1 MGPGN
6 KSRVTSEFVET
17 ALTVPKQTIS
27 ARMAAVPPAN
37 LSGPLC
43 SVGFCSSDTDRPC
56 RRHSCERVKP
66 RRPRSRP
73 GRVTRQSS
81 NSKLVDIYPL
91 ETAERQIAFE
101 LSEISRLR
109 HRNQFIPNA
118 FALNKQ
124 QQSGLLCSKGYI
136 VFHEDNGFRDMF
148 IYGSMA
154 MLAALALPSKK
165 AHAAE
170 FYLCGDGRT
179 VELTNSSRLVA
190 MEQDACVKSWYE
202 ERMKVAS
209 SKSGKAPGAVRAGV
223 SVSAKAERSS
233 AGYQIQ
239 TSAIEPLINAI
250 EVPEDKAIIHK
261 PASHREM
268 ARKERSVQSARARK
282 IAEVSRPSRGLRHM
296 GDGIYAQ

>member
-1 MGPGN
+1 MSGRP
-6 KSRVTSEFVET
+6 KKASES
-17 ALTVPKQTIS
+17 P
-27 ARMAAVPPAN
+27 
-37 LSGPLC
+37 
-43 SVGFCSSDTDRPC
+43 
-56 RRHSCERVKP
+56 
-66 RRPRSRP
+66 
-73 GRVTRQSS
+73 
-81 NSKLVDIYPL
+81 
-91 ETAERQIAFE
+91 
-101 LSEISRLR
+101 EISRLR

-190 MEQDACVKSWYE
+190 MEQDACVKSWYD
-202 ERMKVAS
+202 ERMKVVS
-209 SKSGKAPGAVRAGV
+209 SKSGKAAGVVRA
-223 SVSAKAERSS
+223 SAGANAKTEKSS
-233 AGYQIQ
+233 TGYQIQ

-250 EVPEDKAIIHK
+250 EVPEGKAIIHK
-261 PASHREM
+261 PAPRREM
-268 ARKERSVQSARARK
+268 ARKERSVQPARVRK
-282 IAEVSRPSRGLRHM
+282 TAEVSRPSRGLRHM